1 MIDVLERITQ
11 QRLSRNWTEYQLAQ
25 KSGIPQSTISSW
37 YRKKMLPTLPSLEKI
52 CHAFDMTMAQFL
64 SGNNCLTEITADQ
77 QELLN
82 KWELL
87 SPAQKKAFLDLI
99 NSIVLQVN
107 DSKFLML

>member
-1 MIDVLERITQ
+1 MVDVLNRITT
-11 QRLSRNWTEYQLAQ
+11 QRLSRNWTEYQLSQ

-37 YRKKMLPTLPSLEKI
+37 YRKNMLPSLASLDKI

-64 SGNNCLTEITADQ
+64 AESTYLTEITPDQ

-87 SPAQKKAFLDLI
+87 SSTQKRAFLDLI
-99 NSIVLQVN
+99 NSITVQ
-107 DSKFLML
+107 

>member
-1 MIDVLERITQ
+1 MMMVDILGRITQ
-11 QRLSRNWTEYQLAQ
+11 QRLLHNWTEYQLAQ

-52 CHAFDMTMAQFL
+52 CCAFDMTMAQFL
-64 SGNNCLTEITADQ
+64 SENNCLTEITPDQ

-87 SPAQKKAFLDLI
+87 TSAQKKAFLALI
-99 NSIVLQVN
+99 NSIPPPPQKS
-107 DSKFLML
+107 DTK